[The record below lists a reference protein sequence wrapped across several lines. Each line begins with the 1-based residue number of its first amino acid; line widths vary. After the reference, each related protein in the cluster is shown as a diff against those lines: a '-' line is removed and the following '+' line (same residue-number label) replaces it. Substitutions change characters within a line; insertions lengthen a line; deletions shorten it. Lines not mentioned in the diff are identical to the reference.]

1 MAATFFPPSYRAS
14 QGDLT
19 VAVSPLGLV
28 ELADE
33 EFEVHGPRLTRYSTA
48 WAWYLGH
55 HYGYR
60 REVGEPQF
68 SINYVKAFA
77 DYINHFCFGEGV
89 SFKTP
94 PATEAIVPAL
104 LKRVWEQDNSKEQ
117 LLLEI
122 GQLGGVSGDVFV
134 KVAYEDPYVDS
145 AGMLHNGRVRLIA
158 LNPSHCFP
166 EFHPHDRKRLIRFK
180 LKYRF
185 WSSMPDGTRGV
196 NTYTE
201 LLTETGI
208 EEYVNNELIDSR
220 PNPLGVIPI
229 VHIPN
234 LPVSGSPW
242 GLSDIMDIIALNREY
257 NEKAL
262 EISDIINYHS
272 APITVITGAKA
283 SQLEKG
289 PRKTWT
295 LPKDAKAENL
305 ESLVDMSGP
314 MAFLNML
321 KLAMHELTGVP
332 ETALGQSQPISN
344 TSGVALHIQYQ
355 PLMNRW
361 KQKKIQY
368 SAGLRHINELVLR
381 TLAHKE
387 PQVFTFDPREASMPV
402 EGELI
407 QLDLSDPNTYESAV
421 HWPSPLPVD
430 VLVKLNEVMMKMQ
443 LGLESKKGALAEL
456 GEEFPAIKMQEIFDE
471 LLEDAKQQ
479 GALQMVQQAISMAVM
494 LTTGM
499 PPDGDVASGGAGGA
513 SVTSAGAP
521 GAGSTD
527 QGVAPM
533 PVVTPA
539 VQQMASDLTT
549 KAYGTKLAQYR
560 NPSNDDGQ

>member
-1 MAATFFPPSYRAS
+1 MAMTFYPPSYRAS

-33 EFEVHGPRLTRYSTA
+33 EFEVHGPRLSRYSTA

-55 HYGYR
+55 HWGYR
-60 REVGEPQF
+60 REVGESQF
-68 SINYVKAFA
+68 AVNYVQAFA

-89 SFKTP
+89 NFKTP

-104 LKRVWEQDNSKEQ
+104 LDRVWAQDNHKDQ
-117 LLLEI
+117 VLLEI
-122 GQLGGVSGDVFV
+122 GQLGGVCGDAFV
-134 KVAYEDPYVDS
+134 KVAYEDPFVDT
-145 AGMLHNGRVRLIA
+145 AGRLHPGRVRIIP

-166 EFHPHDRKRLIRFK
+166 DFHPHDRKRLIRFK

-185 WSSMPDGTRGV
+185 WSTMPDGTRGV

-208 EEYVNNELIDSR
+208 EEYVNDELIDSR

-242 GLSDIMDIIALNREY
+242 GLSDIMPIIPLNREF

-262 EISDIINYHS
+262 EVSDIINYHA
-272 APITVITGAKA
+272 APITVVIGAKA
-283 SQLEKG
+283 AQLEKG

-295 LPKDAKAENL
+295 LPKDAKVENL
-305 ESLVDMSGP
+305 ESLVEMQGP
-314 MAFLNML
+314 
-321 KLAMHELTGVP
+321 LAYLELIKRSMHELTGVP
-332 ETALGQSQPISN
+332 ESALGQQQPISN

-368 SAGLRHINELVLR
+368 SAGLQQINELILL
-381 TLAHKE
+381 TLAQKE
-387 PQVFTFDPREASMPV
+387 PEVFQYNPAESPQPQ
-402 EGELI
+402 EGEVI
-407 QLDLSDPNTYESAV
+407 TLDPADPNTYETSV

-430 VLVKLNEVMMKMQ
+430 LLVKLNEGMMKMQ
-443 LGLESKKGALAEL
+443 LGVESKKGLL
-456 GEEFPAIKMQEIFDE
+456 RDIGEEFPDLKLAEIFQE
-471 LLEDAKQQ
+471 QVEDAKMN
-479 GALQMVQQAISMAVM
+479 GALQLVNSAIMMAVG
-494 LTTGM
+494 LATGV
-499 PPDGDVASGGAGGA
+499 PPTQDVASAGGAGSSVPAAGGGA
-513 SVTSAGAP
+513 EAP
-521 GAGSTD
+521 
-527 QGVAPM
+527 APS
-533 PVVTPA
+533 PQVTPEVEKMFGELA
-539 VQQMASDLTT
+539 WR
-549 KAYGTKLAQYR
+549 AYGTKLAQYR
-560 NPSNDDGQ
+560 NPANDDSSG